1 MKKRALVAQLD
12 RAVVSGTTSV
22 GGSNP
27 SERVSVKAIGKTSQ
41 MIICE
46 VFLFYLVLKLLT
58 NVSLLCSVPAISRA
72 LSLIRCARAFCA
84 LPSKLFNKA
93 E

>member
-27 SERVSVKAIGKTSQ
+27 SERVSVKTIGKTSQ
-41 MIICE
+41 MINLRGFFILSCFE
-46 VFLFYLVLKLLT
+46 TVNECVSVMFGAGNQPRTFTDPLRESFLRL
-58 NVSLLCSVPAISRA
+58 
-72 LSLIRCARAFCA
+72 AF
-84 LPSKLFNKA
+84 KA
-93 E
+93 VQ